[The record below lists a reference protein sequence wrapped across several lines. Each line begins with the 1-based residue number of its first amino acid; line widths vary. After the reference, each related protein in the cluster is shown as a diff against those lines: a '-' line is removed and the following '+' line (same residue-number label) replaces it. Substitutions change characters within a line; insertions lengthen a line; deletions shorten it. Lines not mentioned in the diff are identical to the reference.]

1 MRSPGTHLD
10 TDCQVGS
17 EYHDDHDDHQDDQ
30 DDPSLATN
38 LVRDWQ
44 ERREKEEKS
53 SWELLK
59 SAGETR
65 DIKERH
71 WKIIRL
77 KKLLEEKLKKKLKDG
92 GSSSYSKNEF
102 KPSPKL

>member
-17 EYHDDHDDHQDDQ
+17 DDHDDHDDLDDDQ

-44 ERREKEEKS
+44 RTGKKEKKS

-77 KKLLEEKLKKKLKDG
+77 KKLLEEKLKRKLKDS
-92 GSSSYSKNEF
+92 SSSYSKNEF

>member
-1 MRSPGTHLD
+1 MRSPVTHLD

-17 EYHDDHDDHQDDQ
+17 DDHDDHQDDQ

-77 KKLLEEKLKKKLKDG
+77 KKLLEEKLKRKLKDG
-92 GSSSYSKNEF
+92 SSSYRKNEF
-102 KPSPKL
+102 KPSPKV